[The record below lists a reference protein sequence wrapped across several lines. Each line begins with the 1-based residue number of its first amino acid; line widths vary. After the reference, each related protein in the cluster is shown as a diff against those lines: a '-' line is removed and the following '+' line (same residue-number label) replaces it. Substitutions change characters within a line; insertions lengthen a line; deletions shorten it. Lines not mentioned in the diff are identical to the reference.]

1 MELIVLLD
9 QCVPL
14 SWIKGDPCIEC
25 FKKLVFEMKACIT
38 AKDLESQERA
48 MISAAETFQ
57 DFNTILESLEKA
69 KAKK

>member
-1 MELIVLLD
+1 
-9 QCVPL
+9 
-14 SWIKGDPCIEC
+14 
-25 FKKLVFEMKACIT
+25 MKACIT